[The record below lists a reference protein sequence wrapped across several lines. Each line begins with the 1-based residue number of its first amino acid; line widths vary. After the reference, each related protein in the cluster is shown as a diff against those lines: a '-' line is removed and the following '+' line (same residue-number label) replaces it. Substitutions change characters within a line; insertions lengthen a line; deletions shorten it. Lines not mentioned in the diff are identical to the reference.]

1 MSVAVSSLVPEA
13 VYVVLHMAN
22 GPGRA
27 EVEAGARVIVE
38 AGQAPFRITDDMWM
52 ERFDKELGHKI
63 EVACSPA
70 HYNISDA
77 GYDRHLYAFVRKVP
91 SGETD
96 QHRRPV
102 LCPDVSLRRSKLS
115 RRGRALFRREP

>member
-1 MSVAVSSLVPEA
+1 MTVSVSSPVPEA
-13 VYVVLHMAN
+13 VYVVLHMSN

-38 AGQAPFRITDDMWM
+38 AGQAPFRITDDIWM
-52 ERFDKELGHKI
+52 ERLDKELGHKI

-77 GYDRHLYAFVRKVP
+77 GYDRHP
-91 SGETD
+91 SHRHTNPNRTTIKP
-96 QHRRPV
+96 RRPIHA
-102 LCPDVSLRRSKLS
+102 RSHCL
-115 RRGRALFRREP
+115 LFA